1 MPPLT
6 TEERRVRAQAVR
18 DAAGRLQQI
27 ENLLLDFT
35 ARLPGMVREVQEIR
49 ETINAAL
56 APPEEEKDD

>member
-6 TEERRVRAQAVR
+6 VEERRERARSVRE
-18 DAAGRLQQI
+18 AADRLQGI

-56 APPEEEKDD
+56 APPEEENDD